1 MIILLLVVL
10 IVWIFYKFNIPVP
23 IPRVNLRMPEQKS
36 LEVRKRST
44 PTLSSTKESSKVSE
58 ESSATEKQ

>member
-44 PTLSSTKESSKVSE
+44 PTLSSTKESPKVSE
-58 ESSATEKQ
+58 ESASEKQ